1 MKLNSKDLISAALL
15 IGLAA
20 IGLWLNQD
28 HNLGTARRMGPG
40 YMPMLVF
47 WLQII
52 LGGIV
57 LFFGLFNGPDPLEDW
72 SPAEIGF
79 LIGGTVAG
87 IAAGMIAAR
96 IPGFPSAGWNALGI
110 GMFVGCIVASIPP
123 GWRALFLP
131 SAAFTL
137 FGLVLEP
144 LGFLVAITVTVICSA
159 LADQE
164 HLDRPL
170 GLVGLCAFLCAL
182 CWAIFIYYLDIRVPL
197 WPQL

>member
-1 MKLNSKDLISAALL
+1 MKLNTKDLISAGLL
-15 IGLAA
+15 IGLAV
-20 IGLWLNQD
+20 IGLWLNGD

-47 WLQII
+47 WLQIG
-52 LGGIV
+52 LGSLV
-57 LFFGLFNGPDPLEDW
+57 LFFGLFNGPDPLDDW
-72 SPAEIGF
+72 SKAEIGF
-79 LIGGTVAG
+79 LIGGTAAG
-87 IAAGMIAAR
+87 VVAGMIAAK
-96 IPGFPSAGWNALGI
+96 IPGFLSSGWNPLGI
-110 GMFVGCIVASIPP
+110 GLFVGCLVCAVPP

-137 FGLVLEP
+137 FGLTLEP
-144 LGFLVAITVTVICSA
+144 LGFIVAITVTVICSA

-170 GLVGLCAFLCAL
+170 GVVGLCAFLCAL

>member
-57 LFFGLFNGPDPLEDW
+57 LFFGLFNGPDPLDDW
-72 SPAEIGF
+72 TPAEIGF
-79 LIGGTVAG
+79 LIGGAVAG

-110 GMFVGCIVASIPP
+110 GMFVGCLVAAVPP

-137 FGLVLEP
+137 FGLALEP
-144 LGFLVAITVTVICSA
+144 LGIIVAIIITVICSA

-170 GLVGLCAFLCAL
+170 GLAGLCAFLSAL

>member
-1 MKLNSKDLISAALL
+1 MKLNTKDLISAGLL
-15 IGLAA
+15 IGLAV
-20 IGLWLNQD
+20 IGLWLNQE

-57 LFFGLFNGPDPLEDW
+57 LVGGLFNGPDPLDDW

-87 IAAGMIAAR
+87 VVVGMICAR
-96 IPGFPSAGWNALGI
+96 IPGFLSSGWNPLGI
-110 GMFVGCIVASIPP
+110 GLFVGCMIISIPP

-137 FGLVLEP
+137 FGLLLEP
-144 LGFLVAITVTVICSA
+144 LGFIVAITLTVICSA

-170 GLVGLCAFLCAL
+170 GVAGLCAFLCVL

>member
-1 MKLNSKDLISAALL
+1 MKLNTKDLLSAGLL
-15 IGLAA
+15 ISLAA

-57 LFFGLFNGPDPLEDW
+57 LFGGLFNGPDPLADW
-72 SPAEIGF
+72 TPAEIGC
-79 LIGGTVAG
+79 LIAGGVAG
-87 IAAGMIAAR
+87 VAAGMIAAR
-96 IPGFPSAGWNALGI
+96 IPGFPSSGWNALGI
-110 GMFVGCIVASIPP
+110 GMFVGCMVAAIPP

-137 FGLVLEP
+137 FGLALEP
-144 LGFLVAITVTVICSA
+144 LGIIVAIIITVICSA

-170 GLVGLCAFLCAL
+170 GVVGLCAFLCAL

>member
-1 MKLNSKDLISAALL
+1 MKLNTKDLLSAGLFIS
-15 IGLAA
+15 LAV

-57 LFFGLFNGPDPLEDW
+57 LFFGLFNGPDPLAKW
-72 SPAEIGF
+72 TPGEIGF
-79 LIGGTVAG
+79 LIAGAVAG
-87 IAAGMIAAR
+87 VAAGMIAAR
-96 IPGFPSAGWNALGI
+96 IPGFPSSGWNSLGI
-110 GMFVGCIVASIPP
+110 GLFVGCLVAAIPP

-144 LGFLVAITVTVICSA
+144 LGFLVAIIVTVICA
-159 LADQE
+159 AFADRE
-164 HLDRPL
+164 HLERPL
-170 GLVGLCAFLCAL
+170 GVAGLIAFLCAL
-182 CWAIFIYYLDIRVPL
+182 CWAIFIRYLDIRVPL

>member
-1 MKLNSKDLISAALL
+1 MKLNTKDLLSAGLF
-15 IGLAA
+15 IGLAV

-52 LGGIV
+52 LGGMV
-57 LFFGLFNGPDPLEDW
+57 LFFGLFNGPDPLAKW
-72 SPAEIGF
+72 TRGEIGF
-79 LIGGTVAG
+79 LIGGAIAG
-87 IAAGMIAAR
+87 VAAGMIAAR
-96 IPGFPSAGWNALGI
+96 TPGFPSSGWNSLGI
-110 GMFVGCIVASIPP
+110 GLFVGCLVAAVPP

-144 LGFLVAITVTVICSA
+144 LGFLVAIIVTVICASF
-159 LADQE
+159 ADKE
-164 HLDRPL
+164 HLERPL
-170 GLVGLCAFLCAL
+170 GVVGLIAFLCTL
-182 CWAIFIYYLDIRVPL
+182 CWAIFIRYLDIRVPL

>member
-1 MKLNSKDLISAALL
+1 MKLNTKDLLSAALF
-15 IGLAA
+15 IGLAV

-47 WLQII
+47 WLQIG

-57 LFFGLFNGPDPLEDW
+57 LFFGLFNGPDPLAKW
-72 SPAEIGF
+72 TPAEIGF
-79 LIGGTVAG
+79 LIAG
-87 IAAGMIAAR
+87 AVVGVAAGMVAAR
-96 IPGFPSAGWNALGI
+96 IPGFPSSGWNSLGI
-110 GMFVGCIVASIPP
+110 GLFVGCLVASVPP

-144 LGFLVAITVTVICSA
+144 LGFLVAITLTVICA
-159 LADQE
+159 AFADRD
-164 HLDRPL
+164 HLERPL
-170 GLVGLCAFLCAL
+170 GVVGLIAFLCAL
-182 CWAIFIYYLDIRVPL
+182 CWAIFIRYLDIRVPL

>member
-1 MKLNSKDLISAALL
+1 MKLNTKDLLSAGLFIS
-15 IGLAA
+15 LAV

-57 LFFGLFNGPDPLEDW
+57 LFFGLFNGPDPLAKW
-72 SPAEIGF
+72 TPGEIGF
-79 LIGGTVAG
+79 LIAGAVAG
-87 IAAGMIAAR
+87 VAAGMIAAR
-96 IPGFPSAGWNALGI
+96 ISGFPSSGWNSLGI
-110 GMFVGCIVASIPP
+110 GLFVGCLVAAIPP

-144 LGFLVAITVTVICSA
+144 LGFLVAIIVTVICA
-159 LADQE
+159 AFADRE
-164 HLDRPL
+164 HLERPL
-170 GLVGLCAFLCAL
+170 GVAGLIAFLCAL
-182 CWAIFIYYLDIRVPL
+182 CWAIFIRYLDIRVPL

>member
-1 MKLNSKDLISAALL
+1 MKLNTKDLLSA
-15 IGLAA
+15 GLFLAFA
-20 IGLWLNQD
+20 VVGLWLNQD

-40 YMPMLVF
+40 YMPMLTF
-47 WLQII
+47 WLLIG
-52 LGGIV
+52 LGCFV
-57 LFFGLFNGPDPLEDW
+57 LVSGLFNGPDPLAKW
-72 SPAEIGF
+72 SSAEIGF
-79 LIGGTVAG
+79 LIGGAVVG
-87 IAAGMIAAR
+87 VVAGMIAAR

-110 GMFVGCIVASIPP
+110 GLFVGCLVCAVPP

-159 LADQE
+159 FADRE
-164 HLDRPL
+164 HLERPW
-170 GLVGLCAFLCAL
+170 GVAGLCAFLCAL
-182 CWAIFIYYLDIRVPL
+182 CWAIFIWYLDIRVPL

>member
-1 MKLNSKDLISAALL
+1 MKLNTKDLLSAALF
-15 IGLAA
+15 IGLAV

-57 LFFGLFNGPDPLEDW
+57 LFLGLFNGPDPLSKW
-72 SPAEIGF
+72 TPGEIGF
-79 LIGGTVAG
+79 LIAG
-87 IAAGMIAAR
+87 AVVGVAAGMIAAR
-96 IPGFPSAGWNALGI
+96 IPGFPSSGWNSLGI
-110 GMFVGCIVASIPP
+110 GLFVGCLVAAIPP

-144 LGFLVAITVTVICSA
+144 LGFLVAIIVTVICA
-159 LADQE
+159 AFADKE
-164 HLDRPL
+164 HLERPL
-170 GLVGLCAFLCAL
+170 GVVGLIAFLCAL
-182 CWAIFIYYLDIRVPL
+182 CWGIFIRYLDIRVPL

>member
-1 MKLNSKDLISAALL
+1 MKLNTKDLLSAGLF

-52 LGGIV
+52 LGGMV
-57 LFFGLFNGPDPLEDW
+57 LFFGLFNGPDPLDDW
-72 SPAEIGF
+72 TPAEIGF
-79 LIGGTVAG
+79 LVAGGVVG
-87 IAAGMIAAR
+87 IAAGIIAAR
-96 IPGFPSAGWNALGI
+96 IPGFPSSGWNALGI
-110 GMFVGCIVASIPP
+110 GMFVGCLVASVPP

-137 FGLVLEP
+137 FGLALEP
-144 LGFLVAITVTVICSA
+144 LGIIVAIIITVICSA
-159 LADQE
+159 VADQE
-164 HLDRPL
+164 HLERPL
-170 GLVGLCAFLCAL
+170 GVAGLCAFLCIL
-182 CWAIFIYYLDIRVPL
+182 CWAIFIHYLDIRVPL

>member
-57 LFFGLFNGPDPLEDW
+57 LFFGLFNGPDPLDDW

-87 IAAGMIAAR
+87 VAAGMIAAHM
-96 IPGFPSAGWNALGI
+96 PGFPSSGWNPLGI
-110 GMFVGCIVASIPP
+110 GLFVGCMVISIPP

-144 LGFLVAITVTVICSA
+144 LGFIVAITVTVIVSA

-170 GLVGLCAFLCAL
+170 GVVGLCAFLCAL